1 MPVLQEQGRTGE
13 QVEMKLHII
22 EKILLAIV
30 IGAVLLVCYLFLIE
44 LLGYIILNDEVSMP
58 SPSIEDIYGSR

>member
-1 MPVLQEQGRTGE
+1 
-13 QVEMKLHII
+13 MKRHII